1 MKAFNLEFVKTKNL
15 LNKLNIVNENDK
27 IDNVMN
33 EIFSNRKCIS
43 ISFLNFHALN
53 LSLNCSTMES
63 SLIESDYL
71 FRDGV
76 GVEKLMKWS
85 LIPPGLNMNGTDL
98 IPNILNYSMKKKR
111 KVVLIGSEEL
121 NVKSCRH
128 KLMKQGVDVV
138 VSVNGFL
145 DESDYIDV
153 LSELKGESL
162 TIILGMG
169 MPKQEL
175 FSIKVKTHFFNEDF
189 VIVSGGAIIDRL
201 SGKVNRGPRF
211 LVNNN
216 LEWLYRF
223 YSEPKRLFNRIVIG
237 GGRFLFFAIRFSIKS
252 RALAQ

>member
-1 MKAFNLEFVKTKNL
+1 
-15 LNKLNIVNENDK
+15 
-27 IDNVMN
+27 
-33 EIFSNRKCIS
+33 
-43 ISFLNFHALN
+43 
-53 LSLNCSTMES
+53 
-63 SLIESDYL
+63 
-71 FRDGV
+71 
-76 GVEKLMKWS
+76 
-85 LIPPGLNMNGTDL
+85 NGTDL

-111 KVVLIGSEEL
+111 KVVLIGSEES
-121 NVKSCRH
+121 NVKSCCH
-128 KLMKQGVDVV
+128 KLMKQGVDVA

-145 DESDYIDV
+145 DESNYIDV
-153 LSELKGESL
+153 LSELRGESL

-175 FSIKVKTHFFNEDF
+175 FSIKVKDHFLNEDF
-189 VIVSGGAIIDRL
+189 IIVSGGAIIDRL

-237 GGRFLFFAIRFSIKS
+237 GGRFLLFAIRFAIKS